1 MCIVHITGD
10 IASCKL
16 CGLNTKC
23 NIVHRYILAVQNC
36 LAIIDLIQCAV

>member
-23 NIVHRYILAVQNC
+23 NIVHRYILAVQN
-36 LAIIDLIQCAV
+36 LYNLQIVADN